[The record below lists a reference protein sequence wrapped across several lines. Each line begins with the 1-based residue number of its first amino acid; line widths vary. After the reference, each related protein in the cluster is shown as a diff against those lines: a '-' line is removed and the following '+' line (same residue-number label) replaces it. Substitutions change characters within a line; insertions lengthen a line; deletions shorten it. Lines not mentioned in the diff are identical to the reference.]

1 MAFNKEITGY
11 ENEEE
16 FASYLNGK
24 QVGRVYPN
32 FLELLYKLYG
42 YLDYKDYIKCW
53 VNKSKRKAD
62 IYIKINGYVRGVSIK
77 KGIKNSVHIESIG
90 TLISFFR
97 EIGIDE
103 EIIKKYLY
111 YQYADGTMD
120 GTGKTRIS
128 GSLYRENN
136 QKDIDEIN
144 KALND
149 EKYINAF
156 VNRFVLQGTKS
167 EYEVDAIIYGV
178 VEDFIYITKEEVYY
192 IMRKHLKDEVVS
204 LHISLLTLQP
214 MTRNLNYNPKYE
226 ACRSFIQVKWYNI
239 SDNIIEVMA
248 FYRNKRASSSKL
260 ITWGSRQKKIYLTID
275 LYIKPDNCSEQIPQW
290 SG

>member
-1 MAFNKEITGY
+1 MIFNKKIAGY
-11 ENEEE
+11 ENEDE
-16 FASYLNGK
+16 FAFYLNGK

-32 FLELLYKLYG
+32 FLDLLYKLYG
-42 YLDYKDYIKCW
+42 YLDYKDYIECL
-53 VNKSKRKAD
+53 VNKLKRKAD

-77 KGIKNSVHIESIG
+77 KGVKNSVHNESIG
-90 TLISFFR
+90 TLGSFFR

-103 EIIKKYLY
+103 KIIKKYLY

-128 GSLYRENN
+128 SSFYREKH

-156 VNRFVLQGTKS
+156 VNRFILQGTKS

-178 VEDFIYITKEEVYY
+178 VEDFIWITKDEVYH
-192 IMRKHLKDEVVS
+192 IMRKHLKDEVTS
-204 LHISLLTLQP
+204 SHISLLTLQP

-226 ACRSFIQVKWYNI
+226 ACRSLIQVKWYNI

-248 FYRNKRASSSKL
+248 FYRNRRLLSSKSTTGE
-260 ITWGSRQKKIYLTID
+260 IKKELVVD
-275 LYIKPDNCSEQIPQW
+275 
-290 SG
+290 

>member
-1 MAFNKEITGY
+1 MVFNKEITGY

-42 YLDYKDYIKCW
+42 YLDYKDYIECW

-77 KGIKNSVHIESIG
+77 KGVKNSVHNESIG
-90 TLISFFR
+90 TLVLFFR
-97 EIGIDE
+97 EIGIE
-103 EIIKKYLY
+103 EDIINKFLH
-111 YQYADGTMD
+111 YQYADGTIN

-128 GSLYRENN
+128 SSLYRQKYQNN
-136 QKDIDEIN
+136 IDEIN
-144 KALND
+144 RAFND
-149 EKYINAF
+149 DKYIDLF
-156 VNRFVLQGTKS
+156 VNRFILQGNKS

-178 VEDFIYITKEEVYY
+178 VEDFIWITKEEVYY
-192 IMRKHLKDEVVS
+192 IMRKHLKDNISS
-204 LHISLLTLQP
+204 LHIALLTVQP
-214 MTRNLNYNPKYE
+214 MARNLNYNPKYE
-226 ACRSFIQVKWYNI
+226 VCRNLVQVKWYNI

-248 FYRNKRASSSKL
+248 FYRNRRNCFSKM
-260 ITWGSRQKKIYLTID
+260 TTG
-275 LYIKPDNCSEQIPQW
+275 DNNKELST
-290 SG
+290 